1 VPHVGSVHTPEVA
14 AVAVGETG
22 RVEHFQPQEGR
33 QWEPIPAEESAVAV
47 QLNHTIV
54 PVQDKHGSANFLAEI
69 LGLDPPKPF
78 GPFMCVET
86 ANGVS
91 LDYDDRGALEH
102 HHYAFLVTEV
112 EFDAIF
118 ARVTER
124 GIKYWADPGDTSRRT
139 ASTITDAVHFEDPS
153 GHNMEVLTR
162 PYGS

>member
-1 VPHVGSVHTPEVA
+1 MG
-14 AVAVGETG
+14 
-22 RVEHFQPQEGR
+22 
-33 QWEPIPAEESAVAV
+33 V

-54 PVQDKHGSANFLAEI
+54 PVQDKQASAVFLAEI

-78 GPFMCVET
+78 GPFVCVET

-91 LDYDDRGALEH
+91 LDYDDRSGPAR
-102 HHYAFLVTEV
+102 HHYAFLVSEA

-124 GIKYWADPGDTSRRT
+124 GLTYWADPGHRQKNRLNDHGRGFY
-139 ASTITDAVHFEDPS
+139 FEDPS

>member
-1 VPHVGSVHTPEVA
+1 M
-14 AVAVGETG
+14 
-22 RVEHFQPQEGR
+22 
-33 QWEPIPAEESAVAV
+33 AV

-54 PVQDKHGSANFLAEI
+54 PVRDKKEGAAFIAEI
-69 LGLDPPKPF
+69 LGLAPPQPF

-91 LDYDDRGALEH
+91 LDYDDRWEPVGA
-102 HHYAFLVTEV
+102 HYAFLVSED

-118 ARVTER
+118 TRVKER
-124 GIKYWADPGDTSRRT
+124 GLTYWADPMHQLEGQLNDNGRG
-139 ASTITDAVHFEDPS
+139 FYFNDPS

>member
-1 VPHVGSVHTPEVA
+1 MG
-14 AVAVGETG
+14 
-22 RVEHFQPQEGR
+22 
-33 QWEPIPAEESAVAV
+33 V

-54 PVQDKHGSANFLAEI
+54 PVQDKQASAVFLAEI

-78 GPFMCVET
+78 GPFVCVET

-91 LDYDDRGALEH
+91 LDYDDRSGPAR
-102 HHYAFLVTEV
+102 HHYAFLVSEA

-124 GIKYWADPGDTSRRT
+124 GLTYWADPGHQQKNRLNDHGRGFY
-139 ASTITDAVHFEDPS
+139 FEDPS

>member
-1 VPHVGSVHTPEVA
+1 M
-14 AVAVGETG
+14 AVE
-22 RVEHFQPQEGR
+22 
-33 QWEPIPAEESAVAV
+33 
-47 QLNHTIV
+47 LNHTIV
-54 PVQDKHGSANFLAEI
+54 PVRDKKEGATFIAEI
-69 LGLDPPKPF
+69 LGLDPPQPF

-91 LDYDDRGALEH
+91 LDYDDRWEAARA
-102 HHYAFLVTEV
+102 HYAFLVSED

-124 GIKYWADPGDTSRRT
+124 GLTYWADPMHTQEGKLNDNGRGFY
-139 ASTITDAVHFEDPS
+139 FEDPS